1 MAAARKRGLGRGL
14 DALLSPGEAEAPAG
28 TEEAASP
35 RAAEEGEVLVRLSPD
50 SLAPG
55 VHQPR
60 VDFDE
65 EDLFELAESV
75 RRHGVIQPILA
86 RRTEGGGYEIVAGER
101 RWRAARLAAVDE
113 IPAILVDAAGDEALE
128 LAIVENVQ
136 RADLNPMEE
145 AAAYANMMERLALTQ
160 EEVAA
165 RLGKERATVANCVRL
180 LRLPPSVQESVAA
193 GLLSMGHAKAL
204 LSLRTREEM
213 ASHGEEAVRKRL
225 SVRQL
230 ERRLRRALPGE
241 SRETAAAG
249 SAGRRGGPSGPQAL
263 YLREAAD
270 RLRGALGAKVSI
282 LGDENKGTIEI
293 EYYSTET
300 LEGLIQR
307 IC

>member
-28 TEEAASP
+28 AEASP

-128 LAIVENVQ
+128 LAIIENVQ

-230 ERRLRRALPGE
+230 ERCLRRALPGE
-241 SRETAAAG
+241 SREAAAG